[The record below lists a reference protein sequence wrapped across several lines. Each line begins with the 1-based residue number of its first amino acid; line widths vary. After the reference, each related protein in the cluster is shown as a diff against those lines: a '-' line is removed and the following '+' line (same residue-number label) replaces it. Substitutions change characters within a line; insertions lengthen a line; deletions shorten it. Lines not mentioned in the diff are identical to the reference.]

1 MEQQR
6 QPKCGRWLICCL
18 ILAAV
23 CPVKVGKAAG
33 EIAVSDLIPDVF
45 NFLRTAPEGK
55 EERAKLFAQLI
66 IQPHPEIYSRP
77 NVFRTDLP
85 ALELYLDGL
94 NNYLPAISI
103 IHRRFEEQSASIE
116 TRFVTAFPDFDP
128 SKARVYLMLSLFR
141 FDGKIPHD
149 NPRILLLGVDGLA
162 RFHGANAPLSVIL
175 SHELFHLYHFQV
187 NPLPHDTDDIPLYR
201 LVWQEGLATYVS
213 HVLNPDAPL
222 SDVLLDPRLANEGP
236 GFVPATAKDLLRDL
250 TSTDDES
257 AGRYLSYRRVGP
269 TPSRMGYLIGFD
281 IVERAAADHSL
292 AELAR
297 VRGNALLGLMRAQLQ
312 VLSEGNP
319 PQITRIE
326 ERTSHR

>member
-1 MEQQR
+1 MER
-6 QPKCGRWLICCL
+6 QHKSSRRLICCL

-23 CPVKVGKAAG
+23 CSAKVGKAAG
-33 EIAVSDLIPDVF
+33 DVAVSDLIPDLF
-45 NFLRTAPEGK
+45 NFLRTAPKAK

-66 IQPHPEIYSRP
+66 IQPHPEIYRRP
-77 NVFRTDLP
+77 DVFKTDLP

-94 NNYLPAISI
+94 PSYLPAIST
-103 IHRRFEEQSASIE
+103 IHRRFEEQRASIE
-116 TRFVTAFPDFDP
+116 ARFVEAFPDFNP

-162 RFHGANAPLSVIL
+162 RFHGANAQLSVIL

-222 SDVLLDPRLANEGP
+222 SDVFLDPRLANEGP
-236 GFVPATAKDLLRDL
+236 GFVPATAKSLLRDL
-250 TSTDDES
+250 TSTDDETAS
-257 AGRYLSYRRVGP
+257 RYLSYRRGGA
-269 TPSRMGYLIGFD
+269 TPSRMGYLIGYE
-281 IVERAAADHSL
+281 IVQRAAADHSL
-292 AELAR
+292 GDLAR
-297 VRGNALLGLMRAQLQ
+297 VRGNALLRLMRTQIQA
-312 VLSEGNP
+312 LSARTT
-319 PQITRIE
+319 PQ
-326 ERTSHR
+326 S